1 MMHILFYGYCLQC
14 VAILDGKNFPLD
26 SPLMNLLDETTVDRY
41 LHVLSK
47 ISEFELTHH
56 YAHSLCTYYCMHA
69 CICTFSLYL
78 YCMHGYVPSL
88 CILILHAC
96 MYLPQRKTKLC
107 PFPPQ
112 PLTSYANV
120 DSILTLLS
128 RGLYKVEV
136 LYRISFNG
144 PKLNGKNH

>member
-1 MMHILFYGYCLQC
+1 MCDSMMHILFYGYCLQC

-69 CICTFSLYL
+69 YVPSLCTYTACMDMYLLFVYL
-78 YCMHGYVPSL
+78 YCMH
-88 CILILHAC
+88 AC
-96 MYLPQRKTKLC
+96 TYH
-107 PFPPQ
+107 
-112 PLTSYANV
+112 
-120 DSILTLLS
+120 
-128 RGLYKVEV
+128 RG
-136 LYRISFNG
+136 
-144 PKLNGKNH
+144 KLNSAPFLHSH